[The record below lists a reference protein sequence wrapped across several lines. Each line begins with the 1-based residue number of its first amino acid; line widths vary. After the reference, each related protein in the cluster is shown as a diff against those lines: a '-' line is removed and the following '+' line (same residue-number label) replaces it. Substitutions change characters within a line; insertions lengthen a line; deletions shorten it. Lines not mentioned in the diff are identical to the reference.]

1 MKLNGSEIVVTFLGT
16 GAAIPAENKFHSSFA
31 LTHPKGTILFDCG
44 EGTQFNLRKYRV
56 STRKEFVIVISHF
69 HSDHFLGL
77 SGLLASFQLLGRQE
91 KVIIVGPE
99 GIAELVYSLLDANYV
114 RLDYELEIMSI
125 EPGERLFWPGYSLLA
140 VKAIHEAK
148 ALSIIFEED
157 GRPGKI
163 SDTRIDELQIPS
175 GPLIGQLQKGN
186 SIMVGERVIKPEEVM
201 GPKRRGRV
209 IAYSGDTRPNL
220 DFIHQ
225 IPKPCDLLVHEGTY
239 PSLMIEIAEE
249 RKHSTIKEAAE
260 MAIESQVDMMMVTH
274 ISSRFTSQEFRDEVK
289 MIKSMYEHI
298 EIARPGM
305 QYIIQLP
312 S

>member
-16 GAAIPAENKFHSSFA
+16 GAAIPADNKFHSSFA

-91 KVIIVGPE
+91 RVVIIGPE
-99 GIAELVYSLLDANYV
+99 GIDELVQSLLEANYV
-114 RLDYELEIMSI
+114 RLEYELEILSI
-125 EPGERLFWPGYSLLA
+125 KPREKLLRPGYTLSA
-140 VKAIHEAK
+140 VKAIHEAR
-148 ALSIIFEED
+148 ALSFIFEED

-163 SDTRIDELQIPS
+163 IDAKIEEFKIPN

-186 SIMVGERVIKPEEVM
+186 SIKIDNRIIKPDEVM

-209 IAYSGDTRPNL
+209 LAYSGDTRPNL
-220 DFIHQ
+220 DFIKE
-225 IPKPCDLLVHEGTY
+225 IPKPCDLLIHEGTY
-239 PSLMIEIAEE
+239 PSLMIELAEE

-260 MAIESQVDMMMVTH
+260 MAIASQVDMMMVTH

-289 MIKSMYEHI
+289 QIKSMYEKI
-298 EIARPGM
+298 EIAKPGL
-305 QYIIQLP
+305 QFIIPLP